1 MPWRSPIFDFGRFFV
16 RNHEIMQ
23 LLRHDHAN
31 RWPRI
36 DYSRCCH
43 TQISTRRTQ
52 QSTNITLKAAAANL
66 IRSSSRMD
74 EGQAGGALKVG
85 EMMIACLLIIIACM
99 AQYCNYWRKRK
110 SLIDGDIIAD
120 VSRRVGAW
128 RRSGRHYIWG
138 GSSIPPLH
146 PTQQSTIYW
155 KRLDICHERCRS
167 ARIWVVIMGQG
178 WW

>member
-1 MPWRSPIFDFGRFFV
+1 MPWRLPIFDFGQFFV

-23 LLRHDHAN
+23 LLRHDHAD

-36 DYSRCCH
+36 DYSRCRH
-43 TQISTRRTQ
+43 TQISTLLTQ

-74 EGQAGGALKVG
+74 EGQAEGLWRWGRWWWHVCSLSLPAWPSIAITGARGSCPLMV
-85 EMMIACLLIIIACM
+85 ILLQMLAGR
-99 AQYCNYWRKRK
+99 W
-110 SLIDGDIIAD
+110 
-120 VSRRVGAW
+120 GAW
-128 RRSGRHYIWG
+128 RRSGRHYVWG

-155 KRLDICHERCRS
+155 KRLEYRT
-167 ARIWVVIMGQG
+167 
-178 WW
+178 